1 MKLYL
6 ALFAISTLSAIL
18 LGPFIA
24 STSGSTMIE
33 TFSAI
38 VTFGSL
44 ALMLLFGILGVRKSD
59 KSKGLKAGLIVLVII
74 ATFAAFIAAALQM

>member
-6 ALFAISTLSAIL
+6 TLFVIFTVSAIL

-33 TFSAI
+33 TLSAVVI
-38 VTFGSL
+38 FGSL

-59 KSKGLKAGLIVLVII
+59 KSKGMKAGLIVLVIV